1 MQNIIGVVLCN
12 SGGAAYRYHCCSNWQ
27 STASGTQSES
37 SCSLSCSEQ
46 DLVVSLPLGMNDHM
60 QPEGAAGAA
69 THAELIRW
77 RG

>member
-1 MQNIIGVVLCN
+1 MRPIATIAVATGRVQLVER
-12 SGGAAYRYHCCSNWQ
+12 SQKAAAVYH
-27 STASGTQSES
+27 AVK
-37 SCSLSCSEQ
+37 Q
-46 DLVVSLPLGMNDHM
+46 DLVASLPLGMNDHM